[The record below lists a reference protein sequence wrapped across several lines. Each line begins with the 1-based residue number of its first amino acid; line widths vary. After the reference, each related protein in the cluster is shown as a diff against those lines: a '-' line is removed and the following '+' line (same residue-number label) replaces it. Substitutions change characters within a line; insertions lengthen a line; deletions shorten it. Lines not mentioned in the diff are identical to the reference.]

1 MKPVRLRIENF
12 ACFRDPVEL
21 NFEGLN
27 LFAIT
32 GPTGAGK
39 SSLLDAMIFALY
51 GKVPRIGG
59 RGLGELIALGRDRM
73 GVVFDFMVGHDRYR
87 VARTIRR
94 KSGAAQVQLDE
105 LSAGGAMPVSSGVR
119 ETEDKIQQLVGL
131 SYEAFTQAVVL
142 PQGEFAHFLKSAP
155 GDQRKILRDLLR
167 LQVYERM
174 RDLAARQRD
183 HIKTI
188 VGQLEERLTKDYAGA
203 TLEALEL
210 RRRQERELADQ
221 IKKLT
226 AELKALEDQLKILR
240 RRRDQTRELEQKRS
254 LLAEL
259 IKKEPTIRESETRI
273 DAARRAAPIVPLVEA
288 AERAVERGKK
298 TQENAKGARTER
310 DDQRGA
316 IPKLKSTLE
325 RTAREAEKLP
335 ELRKQIGALE
345 QVLGQIKTRDSL
357 QKRLVQTRTKIRD
370 LKSEFDAA
378 KKQEKSGT
386 DGLKRQEGLLAKA
399 NKDLE
404 SIGYDRELDRALDAV
419 RNDATALASLRE
431 TVGVKAEEANAASER
446 AKREQENAARTGTDL
461 EKANDRLRAS
471 AERLTQAQVEHDA
484 AHQQHAA
491 AILRRQV
498 RTGEPCP
505 VCDQPVTQRPAT
517 IPAPHLEAV
526 EAKLEKARSDDT
538 AARKAIEERRD
549 AVAKAETT
557 AKEAERAAGK
567 SAQDLEK
574 ERTKLESTERQLET
588 KVGTLVAHE
597 RGPAIETRILSC
609 VARVT

>member
-419 RNDATALASLRE
+419 RNDA
-431 TVGVKAEEANAASER
+431 G
-446 AKREQENAARTGTDL
+446 
-461 EKANDRLRAS
+461 
-471 AERLTQAQVEHDA
+471 
-484 AHQQHAA
+484 
-491 AILRRQV
+491 
-498 RTGEPCP
+498 
-505 VCDQPVTQRPAT
+505 
-517 IPAPHLEAV
+517 
-526 EAKLEKARSDDT
+526 
-538 AARKAIEERRD
+538 
-549 AVAKAETT
+549 
-557 AKEAERAAGK
+557 
-567 SAQDLEK
+567 
-574 ERTKLESTERQLET
+574 
-588 KVGTLVAHE
+588 
-597 RGPAIETRILSC
+597 ETRAGECGTHRHGLGES
-609 VARVT
+609 